1 MPQFWKQFINNPKS
15 MSSDSL
21 TIPQRN
27 DKDSPSSNHLS
38 TSIPSTTTPPRV
50 MPSLSTRHSFH
61 TSSNTNLRSSHNNN
75 NNNNNSYSKS
85 NSNSKTITTPTDDYK
100 KYRDAFL
107 NNKNGFTGRVFGVSL
122 SDSLSVA
129 SAEVIVQSE
138 LVSFGR
144 IPIVVAKCGAFLKS
158 NGLETSG
165 IFRIA
170 GNSKRIKELQ
180 YIFSHGP
187 DYGAKFKNWDGYT
200 VHDVASLLRRFL
212 NNLQEPLIPLSL
224 YEDFRTPLKNR
235 PRILKHMAL
244 HSVSHPNAIKDNS
257 LSNDLNNNKET
268 SDQKSLATTTI
279 TNLTTITT
287 TTTTNTEK
295 ENIQPEDQVIDNDQ
309 NIIRKNEDVPEKKN
323 ILKEDN
329 EEDINE
335 EQELQRLKKL
345 RHKKRLSRD
354 IRAALK
360 EYETL
365 FIQLNNDTKQL
376 TIYLLDLLSLFARQS
391 ELNLMSGRNLAAI
404 FQPSFL
410 SHPQHDMDPKEYE
423 LSRFVVEF
431 LIEYSYKLLPHL
443 LKIAKKEQQQKLND
457 STTTSNPSPSTEKP
471 QQGSTPKRDQSPL
484 KNDITPPKVTV
495 NTSITDHTQQ
505 EENDDATKQPIV
517 KKSMTSLKP
526 PTTGNL
532 SPPHNSIR
540 RPHSRSIGSAPTPPD
555 VIVSSKRRTTL
566 FPWLHKP
573 GILSDAGESTAT
585 EVEEGDDDLD
595 DDNNSPTY
603 SSTKNNMLNIPKM
616 NRTLSGNST
625 HSSSFRIY
633 SASNSGSN
641 RPMSMVLDNILNRS
655 NDELLEYSSS
665 NENEKNPNTS
675 NEKLTKSSRRESW
688 FQRLTR

>member
-27 DKDSPSSNHLS
+27 EKDSPSTTNRP
-38 TSIPSTTTPPRV
+38 TSIPSSTTTPPRI
-50 MPSLSTRHSFH
+50 MPVLSTRHSFH
-61 TSSNTNLRSSHNNN
+61 TSSNTNARSSHNN
-75 NNNNNSYSKS
+75 SKS

-107 NNKNGFTGRVFGVSL
+107 NNKNGFTGRVFGVAL

-180 YIFSHGP
+180 YVFSHGP

-224 YEDFRTPLKNR
+224 YEDFRNPLKNR
-235 PRILKHMAL
+235 PRILKHMAM

-257 LSNDLNNNKET
+257 LSNDLNNKET
-268 SDQKSLATTTI
+268 TDQKSLATTTI
-279 TNLTTITT
+279 TNGTTISASTAVT
-287 TTTTNTEK
+287 TEK
-295 ENIQPEDQVIDNDQ
+295 ENIQPEGHNIDKEQ
-309 NIIRKNEDVPEKKN
+309 TIIRKDEDAFGKQN

-329 EEDINE
+329 EDDINE

-360 EYETL
+360 DYETL
-365 FIQLNNDTKQL
+365 FVQLNNDTKQL

-443 LKIAKKEQQQKLND
+443 LKIAKKEQQQRLNT
-457 STTTSNPSPSTEKP
+457 STTSSNPSSATQKP
-471 QQGSTPKRDQSPL
+471 QQVSTPKRDQSPL

-505 EENDDATKQPIV
+505 EVEYAIKRPLE
-517 KKSMTSLKP
+517 KRSSPSLRP
-526 PTTGNL
+526 PTSGNL

-585 EVEEGDDDLD
+585 EIEDGDDDLD

-603 SSTKNNMLNIPKM
+603 NSTKNNMLNIPKM

-633 SASNSGSN
+633 SGSNSGSN

-665 NENEKNPNTS
+665 NENENNPNTS
-675 NEKLTKSSRRESW
+675 NEKLTKSNRRESW